1 MTALQ
6 ADGARGSRLSFLDAL
21 LLLFLFEAAILHA
34 YLFLAGNAIAS
45 GNHAAVYIAVAVLAV
60 LCLIGRVRRF
70 ISGELLL
77 LLLLFAA
84 VGASYI
90 VTGLR
95 LGTNAIYKSELKAFI
110 AMLVCTLLLTL
121 NIFWRSKTEIHV
133 PLVLALDLVITAVCF
148 ASVFRIDEQQTG
160 GLIRDVS
167 GLLYQNIAYY
177 SATCFG
183 LNIFLSK
190 EQQLRSAGA
199 NVWMKLLLLGMSA
212 VQILTCF
219 LSGGRGGVILM
230 LLLML
235 YGLVTRYGIRELH
248 KGVLAAIIAV
258 LLVFVFAPQIL
269 SRLHLGSN
277 GLARTL
283 KLFAGGYT
291 DSNRAQMYRR
301 ALGFFW
307 EHPIFGNGVGSFLVH
322 RGIYSHN
329 AVTDIL
335 CEAGI
340 FGLGLMIFVLIRLFR
355 SAARLYHCGSLYRL
369 LIILFLCGFTMN
381 LFSGYIWVNQQVWL
395 PLTILLSCGHGAY
408 ETQTAAD
415 TIQENKG

>member
-6 ADGARGSRLSFLDAL
+6 EGKACNPGFSFLDAL
-21 LLLFLFEAAILHA
+21 LLLFLFEAPILHS
-34 YLFLAGNAIAS
+34 YLFVAGNAYAT

-60 LCLIGRVRRF
+60 LCLIGNVRGY
-70 ISGELLL
+70 ISKELLL

-121 NIFWRSKTEIHV
+121 NVFWRGKTEIHA
-133 PLVLALDLVITAVCF
+133 PLVLALDVVLTVVCF
-148 ASVFRIDEQQTG
+148 LAVFRIDEQQTG

-183 LNIFLSK
+183 LNIFLIK
-190 EQQLRSAGA
+190 EQKLRSAGA

-219 LSGGRGGVILM
+219 LSGGRGGVILV
-230 LLLML
+230 LVLML
-235 YGLVTRYGIRELH
+235 YGLVTRYGFRQLH
-248 KGVLAAIIAV
+248 KGVLAAILAV
-258 LLVFVFAPQIL
+258 LLVFVFAPQIV
-269 SRLHLGSN
+269 SRMHLDSS

-283 KLFAGGYT
+283 AIFAGGYS
-291 DSNRAQMYRR
+291 DSSRTQMYGK
-301 ALGFFW
+301 ALSFFW
-307 EHPIFGNGVGSFLVH
+307 EHPIFGNGVGSFLVY

-340 FGLGLMIFVLIRLFR
+340 FGLGLMIFVLIRFFR
-355 SAARLYHCGSLYRL
+355 SAVRLYYSGSLYRL
-369 LIILFLCGFTMN
+369 LIIAFLCGFTMN

-395 PLTILLSCGHGAY
+395 PLTIVLSCGHGAY
-408 ETQTAAD
+408 ETQPAAGD
-415 TIQENKG
+415 IQENKG